1 MITAMKKATEALGYN
16 KAGPISKLH
25 DQVFAF

>member
-1 MITAMKKATEALGYN
+1 MITAMKKSLDTLKFEAP
-16 KAGPISKLH
+16 KTISKLH